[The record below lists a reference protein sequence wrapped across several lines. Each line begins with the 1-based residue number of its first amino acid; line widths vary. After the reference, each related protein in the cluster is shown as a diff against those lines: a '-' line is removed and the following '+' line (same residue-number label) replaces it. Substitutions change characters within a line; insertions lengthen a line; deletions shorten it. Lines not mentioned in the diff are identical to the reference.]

1 MVPGV
6 LCVGQQS
13 LWLSCCRTVLILLL
27 FSFPVSSASPSGWCW
42 PPYSEH
48 QRPGGGSQ
56 LPDGWIPGELCLP
69 LRDHEVALNEAHLPQ
84 EFSSQQSTVHRVE

>member
-27 FSFPVSSASPSGWCW
+27 FSFPVQLCQSFRLVLASL
-42 PPYSEH
+42 
-48 QRPGGGSQ
+48 Q
-56 LPDGWIPGELCLP
+56 
-69 LRDHEVALNEAHLPQ
+69 
-84 EFSSQQSTVHRVE
+84 